1 MVEMTDT
8 YTAVYELDT
17 NKWWFVHID
26 EIPGCHS
33 RGGNIAAARR
43 NILEAASALLEV
55 DESELVIEDD
65 VQLPEPLRKAV
76 AVARQRRA
84 EAEQVRGA
92 AQEATDEALRTL
104 NGSGLGLSTRDMGDL
119 LGVSH
124 QRVNQVLSGKANGD
138 RSAAS

>member
-33 RGGNIAAARR
+33 HGGNIAAARR

-55 DESELVIEDD
+55 DESELVIQDD
-65 VQLPEPLRKAV
+65 VRLPEPLRKAV